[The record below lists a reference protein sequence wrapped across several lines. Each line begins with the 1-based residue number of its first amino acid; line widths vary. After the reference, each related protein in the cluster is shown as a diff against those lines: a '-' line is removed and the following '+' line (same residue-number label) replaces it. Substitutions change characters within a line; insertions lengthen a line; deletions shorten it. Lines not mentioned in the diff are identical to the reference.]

1 VRPEIPITSLIK
13 NMKDDIERRF
23 DKKFTTGVGGV
34 LVSRSNTLVVAEEVK
49 EFIAEEID
57 KARENGK

>member
-1 VRPEIPITSLIK
+1 MT
-13 NMKDDIERRF
+13 DDIERRF
-23 DKKFTTGVGGV
+23 DKKFMTGVGGV
-34 LVSRSNTLVVAEEVK
+34 LVSRSNTLVVADEVK